1 MDWRAQLIE
10 IAPLALAWGGL
21 AIGVVFGFAVERT
34 NFCAMG
40 ALSDIANFGDYR
52 RWRAWLLASAVALL
66 GTQALAEA
74 GVVDLALSM
83 YPGPRINWLGHILG
97 GLLFGIGMV
106 FAGGCASR
114 NLVRLG
120 SGDLRAA
127 LVLLVMGLFAFMTI
141 GGLLGPLRAA
151 LEGATALVLED
162 TMSSAFPA
170 LVSEAS
176 GVDEELTRWCV
187 VTLTA
192 AAVLIYCLRDA
203 AFRQAPALVAGGTV
217 VGLCVVG
224 GWALSGLCYDEFADL
239 PSPPQS
245 LTYVR
250 PTADAV
256 DYLERFT
263 ANRVPGFGVATVFG
277 VILGAAV
284 SATLRGRFRLIGF
297 ADSSDTLRNLAG
309 ASLMGIGGVTAL
321 GCTIGQSVTGVS
333 TLAVGSFITA
343 LAIVAGGRFGLSLLE
358 RWMNA

>member
-10 IAPLALAWGGL
+10 TAPLALAWGGL
-21 AIGVVFGFAVERT
+21 AIGVVFGFVVERS

-40 ALSDIANFGDYR
+40 ALSDIANFADYR

-66 GTQALAEA
+66 GTQSLAQA

-83 YPGPRINWLGHILG
+83 YPGPRVNWLGHILG

-127 LVLLVMGLFAFMTI
+127 LVLLVMGLFAYMTI

-151 LEGATALVLED
+151 LEGATAFALDD
-162 TMSSAFPA
+162 TMGSALPA
-170 LVSEAS
+170 LLIAAS
-176 GVDEELTRWCV
+176 GVDDELARWAV
-187 VTLTA
+187 VTLI
-192 AAVLIYCLRDA
+192 AAVVITYCLRDA
-203 AFRQAPALVAGGTV
+203 AFRQAPALIVGGTV
-217 VGLCVVG
+217 VGVCVVA

-239 PSPPQS
+239 PSAPQS

-263 ANRVPGFGVATVFG
+263 ADRVPGFGVAAVFG
-277 VILGAAV
+277 VVLGAAV
-284 SATLRGRFRLIGF
+284 SATVRGRFRLIGF

-309 ASLMGIGGVTAL
+309 ASLMGIGGVMAL

-333 TLAVGSFITA
+333 TLALGSFITA
-343 LAIVAGGRFGLSLLE
+343 IAIVAGGRLGLVLLE
-358 RWMNA
+358 RWMTA